1 MRVVKIRSL
10 ASAMFASSLF
20 GAVVLAG
27 SGVLAGLA
35 FNRAGAGLLLG
46 APFLSGF
53 AAAFV
58 RNEWGGARL
67 RDALTVALFSLA
79 LVSVGSVMV
88 TRDSLLL
95 VLMAL
100 PPAAV
105 LAVLGALMGHS
116 TAHGRPSMS
125 PVIALLMCWPL
136 LAAADARHAPDQRE
150 VRTSIEVSGSFEQ
163 LPAPPRGSGTWQ
175 LIAGISHPGA
185 EREFLV
191 EELAEGRTRI
201 EARTLYTLDIYP
213 ARYWSLWSDAI
224 LRRIQ
229 RRMLDQIKRDA
240 ESEHTSS

>member
-1 MRVVKIRSL
+1 MRAVKVSRL
-10 ASAMFASSLF
+10 ASAMFVSSLT

-35 FNRAGAGLLLG
+35 FDRTGAALLLG

-53 AAAFV
+53 AAAFT
-58 RNEWGGARL
+58 RNEWSGARL
-67 RDALTVALFSLA
+67 RDGVVVALLGLLLMTAASML
-79 LVSVGSVMV
+79 LEP
-88 TRDSLLL
+88 DSQLL
-95 VLMAL
+95 VLMAF

-116 TAHGRPSMS
+116 VAHGRPSMS

-136 LAAADARHAPDQRE
+136 LAAADSHHAPDQRE
-150 VRTSIEVSGSFEQ
+150 VRTIIEVAGSLEQPLARPSGAE
-163 LPAPPRGSGTWQ
+163 AWQ

-191 EELAEGRTRI
+191 QELAEGRTRI

-229 RRMLDQIKRDA
+229 LRMLDQIKRNA
-240 ESEHTSS
+240 ETEHSSG